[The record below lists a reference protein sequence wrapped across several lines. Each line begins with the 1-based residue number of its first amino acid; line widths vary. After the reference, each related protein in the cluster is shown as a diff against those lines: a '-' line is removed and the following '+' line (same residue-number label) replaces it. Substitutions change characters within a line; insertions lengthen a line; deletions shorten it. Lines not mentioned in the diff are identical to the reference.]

1 MWLEAKNIHTEQGSA
16 KLDNKRYGPFKV
28 TRAIGHKAYDLKLP
42 TTWMIHNV
50 FNENL
55 LTKWR
60 EPKFQIQKDTPPPPP
75 EIINKEEEYKIEAIK
90 KHRKRGNSIQY
101 LVHWKGYSNE
111 DDKWILESR
120 LGHAKELLKD
130 YW

>member
-16 KLDNKRYGPFKV
+16 KLDNKRYGPFEV
-28 TRAIGHKAYDLKLP
+28 TRTIGHRAYELKLP

-55 LTKWR
+55 LTQWR
-60 EPKFQIQKDTPPPPP
+60 EPKFQKQKNTTPPPP
-75 EIINKEEEYKIEAIK
+75 EIINKKEEYEIEAIR
-90 KHRKRGNSIQY
+90 KHRKQGNSIQY
-101 LVHWKGYSNE
+101 LVHWKGYSNK
-111 DDKWILESR
+111 DDEWIPESG

-130 YW
+130 Y